1 MESQNFL
8 LEFIFFYKK
17 KKMLQPNPTQ
27 YDPYE
32 LGWVQFKNIEVGLK
46 KILEKKKTLKFNLI
60 QTLRIPNY

>member
-8 LEFIFFYKK
+8 LELIFFFFFL
-17 KKMLQPNPTQ
+17 KMLQPNPTQ

-46 KILEKKKTLKFNLI
+46 K
-60 QTLRIPNY
+60 Y

>member
-8 LEFIFFYKK
+8 LELIFKKK

-46 KILEKKKTLKFNLI
+46 KYQKKKKNPQIQSNTNL
-60 QTLRIPNY
+60 THP

>member
-8 LEFIFFYKK
+8 LELIFFFFFKNAPT
-17 KKMLQPNPTQ
+17 QPNPTQ

-46 KILEKKKTLKFNLI
+46 K
-60 QTLRIPNY
+60 Y

>member
-8 LEFIFFYKK
+8 LELIFKKK

-46 KILEKKKTLKFNLI
+46 K
-60 QTLRIPNY
+60 Y

>member
-1 MESQNFL
+1 
-8 LEFIFFYKK
+8 
-17 KKMLQPNPTQ
+17 MLQPNPTQ

-46 KILEKKKTLKFNLI
+46 KILEKKKKKTLKFNLI

>member
-8 LEFIFFYKK
+8 LELIFFFFL

-46 KILEKKKTLKFNLI
+46 K
-60 QTLRIPNY
+60 Y

>member
-46 KILEKKKTLKFNLI
+46 K
-60 QTLRIPNY
+60 Y